1 LFYNRTYVRTRIVT
15 ADDVRAAITPAV
27 ALDAV
32 RDAFV
37 RFAHGEAVLPRAFE
51 LHLADREGEFH
62 VKGAYLRGQPYFG
75 VKTASGFY
83 RNGAHG
89 LPVNGGMTM
98 IHAAETGVLEFLVF
112 DGGLMT
118 DLRTAAAGALAAD
131 LLAVP
136 EVDVVA
142 ILGAGIQARFQ
153 LDALLGVRRPRE
165 VRVWARRDVQAEE
178 YAREMHAL
186 HGLQLTVAGSAEA
199 AVEGAGIVVTTTPA
213 TEPILDAGAIAPG
226 THITAMGSDMPHKR
240 ELSAALLQRADKLV
254 VDSLD
259 SCRRVGE
266 LHHALADGTLS
277 EDAIYAEL
285 GAVAAGDRP
294 GRESDAEITVADL
307 TGLGIQDAAVANVLA
322 ARVVD
327 GGLGRYIDL

>member
-37 RFAHGEAVLPRAFE
+37 RFAQGEAVLPRAFE

-62 VKGAYLRGQPYFG
+62 VKGAYLKGQPYFA

-83 RNGAHG
+83 RNGERG
-89 LPVNGGMTM
+89 LPVNNGMTM
-98 IHAAETGVLEFLVF
+98 IHAAETGVLELLVF
-112 DGGLMT
+112 DGGLLT

-131 LLAVP
+131 LLASP
-136 EVDVVA
+136 DVEAVA

-153 LDALLGVRRPRE
+153 LEALLGVRRPRE
-165 VRVWARRDVQAEE
+165 VRVWARRAVQAEE
-178 YAREMHAL
+178 YAREMRSL
-186 HGLQLTVAGSAEA
+186 HGLDVTVAGSAETA
-199 AVEGAGIVVTTTPA
+199 IDGAGIVVTTTPA
-213 TEPILDAGAIAPG
+213 TEPIFDAGAIAPG
-226 THITAMGSDMPHKR
+226 THVTAMGSDMPHKR
-240 ELSAALLQRADKLV
+240 ELPAALLQRADKLV
-254 VDSLD
+254 VDSID

-277 EDAIYAEL
+277 EGAIHAEL
-285 GAVAAGDRP
+285 GAVAAGARP
-294 GRESDAEITVADL
+294 GRESGAEITVADL

-322 ARVVD
+322 ARVID
-327 GGLGRYIDL
+327 GALGRTVDL